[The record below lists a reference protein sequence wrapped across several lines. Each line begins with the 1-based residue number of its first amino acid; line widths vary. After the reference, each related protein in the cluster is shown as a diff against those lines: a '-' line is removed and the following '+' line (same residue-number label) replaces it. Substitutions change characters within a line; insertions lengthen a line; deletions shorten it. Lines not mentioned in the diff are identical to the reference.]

1 MESNVSRIEFSVS
14 NFESRN
20 IMNLSWERT
29 LKKCTLTFHSK
40 NDFSVHWVRLV
51 CFCIIE
57 VRALKA
63 KMFAYGLLLKLAF

>member
-1 MESNVSRIEFSVS
+1 
-14 NFESRN
+14 
-20 IMNLSWERT
+20 MNLSWERT
-29 LKKCTLTFHSK
+29 LKKCTLAFHSK
-40 NDFSVHWVRLV
+40 NDFSVHWVGLV